1 MSHIECPHCNQIF
14 DMGAS
19 GYANIA
25 QQVRSVEF
33 EAELTRRL
41 EERDAAHA
49 QAVELA
55 KATLLRTT
63 AEEAASTHQE
73 LAQVKAELEA
83 ERSGRAKA
91 IELEVTKAE
100 GAMHQTLSELR
111 EKVNQSD
118 LQRQLTERNLTAQHK
133 AALDAKDEIIR
144 LREEEI
150 ELRKDMK
157 MRLSTKMLGE
167 TLERHCEVQFNRIRA
182 AAFPNAHF
190 EKDND
195 ASKGSKGD
203 YIFREATEAGVEFLS
218 IMFEMKNEGATGR
231 QRNEDLLEKL
241 NKDRLA
247 KGCEY
252 AVLVSVLEPE
262 NDLYNDGIVDVSHRY
277 EKMYVIRPQFFIPM
291 ITILRNAP
299 CGRSRSVPSSR
310 SSDPRTWTSSTSRPI
325 SSSSSN
331 GSDGTT
337 TWRPS
342 SSWKPS
348 SGSTNRSRNCNGRRS
363 NCSSPRTTIDLRMTR
378 PRTSR

>member
-1 MSHIECPHCNQIF
+1 MPPLQSIF

-63 AEEAASTHQE
+63 AEEAARPIRNWR
-73 LAQVKAELEA
+73 
-83 ERSGRAKA
+83 RSRRNSKRNAPGRAKA

-100 GAMHQTLSELR
+100 GTMHQTLSELR

-167 TLERHCEVQFNRIRA
+167 TLEQRLRGAIQSDPR
-182 AAFPNAHF
+182 
-190 EKDND
+190 
-195 ASKGSKGD
+195 
-203 YIFREATEAGVEFLS
+203 LS
-218 IMFEMKNEGATGR
+218 RTPTSRRTTMLRRGPKAITSSA
-231 QRNEDLLEKL
+231 
-241 NKDRLA
+241 
-247 KGCEY
+247 
-252 AVLVSVLEPE
+252 
-262 NDLYNDGIVDVSHRY
+262 
-277 EKMYVIRPQFFIPM
+277 RPQK
-291 ITILRNAP
+291 RAW
-299 CGRSRSVPSSR
+299 SSSR
-310 SSDPRTWTSSTSRPI
+310 SCSR
-325 SSSSSN
+325 
-331 GSDGTT
+331 
-337 TWRPS
+337 
-342 SSWKPS
+342 
-348 SGSTNRSRNCNGRRS
+348 
-363 NCSSPRTTIDLRMTR
+363 
-378 PRTSR
+378 

>member
-1 MSHIECPHCNQIF
+1 MESNTPDVHETHMSHIECPHCNQIF

-118 LQRQLTERNLTAQHK
+118 VQRQLTERNLTAQHK
-133 AALDAKDEIIR
+133 AALDAKDEDR
-144 LREEEI
+144 
-150 ELRKDMK
+150 
-157 MRLSTKMLGE
+157 
-167 TLERHCEVQFNRIRA
+167 
-182 AAFPNAHF
+182 PPP
-190 EKDND
+190 
-195 ASKGSKGD
+195 
-203 YIFREATEAGVEFLS
+203 
-218 IMFEMKNEGATGR
+218 GR
-231 QRNEDLLEKL
+231 
-241 NKDRLA
+241 
-247 KGCEY
+247 
-252 AVLVSVLEPE
+252 
-262 NDLYNDGIVDVSHRY
+262 
-277 EKMYVIRPQFFIPM
+277 
-291 ITILRNAP
+291 
-299 CGRSRSVPSSR
+299 
-310 SSDPRTWTSSTSRPI
+310 
-325 SSSSSN
+325 
-331 GSDGTT
+331 
-337 TWRPS
+337 
-342 SSWKPS
+342 
-348 SGSTNRSRNCNGRRS
+348 RRS
-363 NCSSPRTTIDLRMTR
+363 NCART
-378 PRTSR
+378 